1 MPIRVTLDRMLLE
14 RRMSLTELCDRVG
27 ITLANLSI
35 LKTGKAKAVRFTTL
49 EALCRELDCQPGDLL
64 QFEVKDPRVGMVTIT
79 EVEVSGDMSHAKI
92 YYSAAEGTKELQK
105 GLEKSA
111 GFLRT
116 QLSKRLLL
124 RTVPQLH
131 FVYDASIDRGMKL
144 SKLIDE
150 ALAPD
155 VPAKSDKH

>member
-1 MPIRVTLDRMLLE
+1 MAKEFSR
-14 RRMSLTELCDRVG
+14 SDRVAEQ
-27 ITLANLSI
+27 IQ
-35 LKTGKAKAVRFTTL
+35 
-49 EALCRELDCQPGDLL
+49 RELADLL

-92 YYSAAEGTKELQK
+92 YYSAAEGTKELQI
-105 GLEKSA
+105 GLEKSS

-155 VPAKSDKH
+155 APAKPNKP